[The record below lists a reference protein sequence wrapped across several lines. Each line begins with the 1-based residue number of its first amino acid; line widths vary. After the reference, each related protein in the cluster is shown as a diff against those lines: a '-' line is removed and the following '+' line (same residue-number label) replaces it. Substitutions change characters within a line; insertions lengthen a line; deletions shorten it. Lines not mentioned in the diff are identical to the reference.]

1 VTRTPQDG
9 SPWDAVHESVLT
21 DLGLPEDL
29 EQLLAAH
36 SQQLDET
43 YQAVAEPVDANT
55 AVSIDADGRVEVA
68 AIKAIEEP
76 ESLIELRKR
85 VTAMM
90 PRVDISEAILEV
102 LGWCPQFLDSL
113 TPHLRGPGAPGESG
127 YLGGGVPDRPGVEHH
142 LRSDRGP
149 WRARAGPAPARLC
162 KTHFPAHGELRR
174 DQPAP
179 SHRPGRHRF
188 RAGIGWWAGR
198 GHRRNA
204 ICCPGAVRP
213 CPTE

>member
-1 VTRTPQDG
+1 M
-9 SPWDAVHESVLT
+9 
-21 DLGLPEDL
+21 
-29 EQLLAAH
+29 
-36 SQQLDET
+36 
-43 YQAVAEPVDANT
+43 AEPVDANT
-55 AVSIDADGRVEVA
+55 AVSIDADGRVHVA
-68 AIKAIEEP
+68 ATKAIEEP

-102 LGWCPQFLDSL
+102 LGWCPQFLESL
-113 TPHLRGPGAPGESG
+113 TPTSGGWAHLANLDISVAAYPTAQALNITYAPIAVP
-127 YLGGGVPDRPGVEHH
+127 GVPALARHRLGYVKHTF
-142 LRSDRGP
+142 LRTENY
-149 WRARAGPAPARLC
+149 AAG
-162 KTHFPAHGELRR
+162 
-174 DQPAP
+174 QPAP